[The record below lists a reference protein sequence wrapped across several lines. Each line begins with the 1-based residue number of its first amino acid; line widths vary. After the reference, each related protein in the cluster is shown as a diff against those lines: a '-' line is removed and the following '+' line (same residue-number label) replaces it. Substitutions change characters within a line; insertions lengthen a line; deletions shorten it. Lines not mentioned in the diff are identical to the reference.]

1 MTQLKVMELLEAT
14 QIFER
19 KLGLALMYSC
29 LRLPQFKAMLFL
41 EQLGKITV
49 SDLSRHL
56 NVTRA
61 TVSVLISELV
71 KAGLV
76 ETLVNKTDKR
86 SFYLRLTE
94 SGVKRLALAK
104 SEVAMV
110 TESLSRNYC
119 DETVQALNH
128 FACSIHREHK

>member
-1 MTQLKVMELLEAT
+1 MTQLKVMELLDAS
-14 QIFER
+14 QLFER

-29 LRLPQFKAMLFL
+29 LRLPQFKAMLYL

-61 TVSVLISELV
+61 TVSVLISELLR
-71 KAGLV
+71 AGLV
-76 ETLVNKTDKR
+76 ENLSNKSDKR
-86 SFYLRLTE
+86 SFYIRLTDT
-94 SGVKRLALAK
+94 GIKRLALAK

-110 TESLSRNYC
+110 TESLSRHFC
-119 DETVQALNH
+119 EETVQALNS
-128 FACSIHREHK
+128 FACKIHRY

>member
-1 MTQLKVMELLEAT
+1 MTQLKVMELLDAT
-14 QIFER
+14 QLFER

-61 TVSVLISELV
+61 TVSVLISELG

-76 ETLVNKTDKR
+76 ENLVNKTDKR
-86 SFYLRLTE
+86 SFYLRLSE

-128 FACSIHREHK
+128 FACSIHREH

>member
-61 TVSVLISELV
+61 TVSILISELV

-76 ETLVNKTDKR
+76 ENLVNKTDKR

-128 FACSIHREHK
+128 FACSIHREH

>member
-76 ETLVNKTDKR
+76 ENLVNKTDKR

>member
-76 ETLVNKTDKR
+76 ENLVNKTDKR

-119 DETVQALNH
+119 DETVQALNQ
-128 FACSIHREHK
+128 FACSIHREH

>member
-61 TVSVLISELV
+61 TVSILISELV

-76 ETLVNKTDKR
+76 ENLVNKTDKR
-86 SFYLRLTE
+86 SFYLRLSE

-128 FACSIHREHK
+128 FACSIHREH

>member
-1 MTQLKVMELLEAT
+1 MTQLKVMELLDAT
-14 QIFER
+14 QLFER
-19 KLGLALMYSC
+19 KLALALMYSC

-61 TVSVLISELV
+61 TVSVLISELI

-76 ETLVNKTDKR
+76 ENLVNKSDKR
-86 SFYLRLTE
+86 SFYIRLTE
-94 SGVKRLALAK
+94 AGAKRLTLAK
-104 SEVAMV
+104 SEVSMV
-110 TESLSRNYC
+110 TESLSRHYC
-119 DETVQALNH
+119 EETVQALNI
-128 FACSIHREHK
+128 FACNIHREP

>member
-1 MTQLKVMELLEAT
+1 MTQLKVMELLDAT
-14 QIFER
+14 QLFER
-19 KLGLALMYSC
+19 KLTLALMYSC
-29 LRLPQFKAMLFL
+29 LRMPQFKAMLFL

-76 ETLVNKTDKR
+76 ENLANKMDKR
-86 SFYLRLTE
+86 SFYIRLTE
-94 SGVKRLALAK
+94 SGTKRLALAK
-104 SEVAMV
+104 SEVTMV

-119 DETVQALNH
+119 DETVQALNV
-128 FACSIHREHK
+128 FACNIHRDQ

>member
-76 ETLVNKTDKR
+76 ENLVNKTDKR

-128 FACSIHREHK
+128 FACSIHREH